1 MKISQVGTGLF
12 HADGETN
19 MTKLLEILRTR
30 LKMSFETFR
39 DMTPCSLVDR
49 YYWFGDIYCLT
60 CQEQNLL

>member
-49 YYWFGDIYCLT
+49 YY
-60 CQEQNLL
+60 